1 MIPSIDN
8 CEWVVLVVDDIAQ
21 NIQVVGSIL
30 TEAGYEVMPARSGA
44 EALERVRIQ
53 KPHLILLDLM
63 MPDMDGLE
71 VARRLKSD
79 PATDDIPIIFLTASN
94 ELDHLVRAFATGAV
108 DYVTKP
114 FNAAELLS
122 RVRTHMDLKMARDA
136 LKFQAQR
143 LQELN
148 EEKNGLLSIA
158 AHDLR
163 NPLTNVLGLVDLIR
177 EEIGDSQTETRE
189 NLDLIRGTATH
200 MLRLVKDLLDVNAI
214 ELGGRELHPETL
226 SLCDIAASVVDQ
238 TRRRAASKGQKIHLE
253 LATSACSV
261 SMDPEAALQVVDN
274 LVSNAVKYSPPGKTI
289 WLRVKSSGQKVSLE
303 VEDEGPGLTE
313 QDLTRVFSKF
323 ARLSSKPTGGES
335 STGLGLSIVK
345 SLVEASGGRVWV
357 ESPPAKGAKFI
368 LELPMAG

>member
-1 MIPSIDN
+1 MIPSTDN

-44 EALERVRIQ
+44 EALGRVRIQ
-53 KPHLILLDLM
+53 KPDLILLDLM

-79 PATDDIPIIFLTASN
+79 PATDDVPIIFLTASN

-122 RVRTHMDLKMARDA
+122 RVRTHMELKTARDA
-136 LKFQAQR
+136 LKLQAQR
-143 LQELN
+143 LHELN

-177 EEIGDSQTETRE
+177 EEIGDGQTETRE
-189 NLDLIRGTATH
+189 NLDLIRATATH

-226 SLCDIAASVVDQ
+226 ALGEIVASVVDQ
-238 TRRRAASKGQKIHLE
+238 SRRRAAAKGQEIQLE
-253 LATSACSV
+253 VPESACAV
-261 SMDPEAALQVVDN
+261 SMDPEAALQIVDN

-303 VEDEGPGLTE
+303 VEDEGPGLTQ
-313 QDLTRVFSKF
+313 QDLARVFAKF

-368 LELPMAG
+368 VELPMAS